1 MPNELLE
8 KLQQTVTGLTADI
21 GKHIDK
27 SNKEVEEFG
36 KISTD
41 TKAALTDLSAL
52 YSEAKE
58 KQDKE
63 IKSINERFNGL
74 EAKFQ
79 GLPQNGP
86 AILSPGQQF
95 IGSEA
100 FKSAQGNKFASHF
113 SVNLKGL
120 SPSEEKTAATLA
132 AASHGDAV
140 IQQRVPGF
148 TFEPDVKMRV
158 RNVFPT
164 SPTSVNEVEW
174 IEESTPMADAAIQE
188 DDAAPP
194 VAKAENAHA
203 LNLVSKKT
211 ETIATHLPAT
221 RQLLDDV
228 PQLESFIND
237 RLRNALLNKEDSEL
251 LTGAGTV
258 DGLIPNI
265 AATTAIT
272 GFTILDAI
280 DKMIEEVN
288 TANHMAGWIMM
299 HPTIFHKIRR
309 SKGSD
314 ANYLLGNPATGAGF
328 QPWGLR
334 VFSSPAVPITDT
346 IVGDFST
353 SNITLFDRQSVNVRT
368 TDSHGTD
375 FIENMIRFLI
385 EERLLLA
392 IYLASG
398 FRKADLTAFS

>member
-288 TANHMAGWIMM
+288 TDNHMASWIMM